1 MKIVDGDFSKID
13 ETYSKE
19 GAKLP
24 HGLSSMILGIV
35 SISICLFYGSGIVVA
50 LIARSQIKKDEPLYQ
65 KEPEKYEKSYKMI
78 KVAKTTSTLGLYV
91 SIGIV
96 AMMITMIIFDEL

>member
-1 MKIVDGDFSKID
+1 MKIVDGDITKVEEIGSKQ
-13 ETYSKE
+13 E
-19 GAKLP
+19 KLP

-65 KEPEKYEKSYKMI
+65 SEPVKYEKSYKMI
-78 KVAKTTSTLGLYV
+78 QVAKTTSTLGVWV
-91 SIGIV
+91 SAGIL
-96 AMMITMIIFDEL
+96 ATMITMVIFDEL